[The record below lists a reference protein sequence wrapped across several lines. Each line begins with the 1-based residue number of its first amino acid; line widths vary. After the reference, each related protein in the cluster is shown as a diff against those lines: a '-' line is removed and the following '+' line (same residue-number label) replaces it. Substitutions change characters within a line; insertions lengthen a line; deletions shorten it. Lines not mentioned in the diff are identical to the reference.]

1 MKLESIYLIVATVD
15 SSLLLGLYT
24 ATYIRLKRG
33 SQYKKVMNIVVLLI
47 ASNVGTLLNSWGF
60 FMISVEEEYKLGYIL
75 LLCIGEAI

>member
-47 ASNVGTLLNSWGF
+47 ASNVGTLLNR
-60 FMISVEEEYKLGYIL
+60 VYDQ
-75 LLCIGEAI
+75 GEPLAQGLQNKPAKENLQ